1 MNIFQLIAYLK
12 CEIFHPSITLA
23 VFDASL
29 LAKLNKKIQ
38 NCMNLTKVAIKKQSC
53 KFIQI
58 CKELLCRLQIDKGH
72 ADAN

>member
-29 LAKLNKKIQ
+29 LAKLNEKIQ

-53 KFIQI
+53 KFI
-58 CKELLCRLQIDKGH
+58 
-72 ADAN
+72 